1 MKVECVEEHLDFCTK
16 LKVIF
21 RIKKLVRSP
30 EGGTNISK
38 QHEYRKTYVQQR
50 NLTLPRFS
58 LVVSEQI

>member
-1 MKVECVEEHLDFCTK
+1 MCRGAYGLLHQIKSNFQE
-16 LKVIF
+16 
-21 RIKKLVRSP
+21 KKLVRSP